1 MKKLLFSSTL
11 VLLLGVIGVA
21 TTHSIAQAGD
31 TVVDGKALYLAKC
44 AGCHGPDG
52 SKGLKGLS
60 YGYTVN
66 ALTGYK
72 AKTYGGAKKD
82 IMQARAAAL
91 TSQDI
96 DALAVH
102 VSGF

>member
-1 MKKLLFSSTL
+1 MKKRLIFSAFALF
-11 VLLLGVIGVA
+11 LGVAWV
-21 TTHSIAQAGD
+21 TSSHSLAQAGE
-31 TVVDGKALYLAKC
+31 TPLDGKALYLAKC

-60 YGYTVN
+60 YGFTVN

-91 TSQDI
+91 TSQEI
-96 DALAVH
+96 EALAVH
-102 VSGF
+102 VSGL